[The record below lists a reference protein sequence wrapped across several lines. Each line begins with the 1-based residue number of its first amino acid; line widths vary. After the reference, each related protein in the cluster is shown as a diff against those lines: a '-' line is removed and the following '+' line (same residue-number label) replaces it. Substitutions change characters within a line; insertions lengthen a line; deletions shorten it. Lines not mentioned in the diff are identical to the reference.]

1 MVLHIELIPQT
12 VARITAFT
20 CDRCSKYIPDN
31 DCYEFQE
38 AHHISF
44 VGGYGSVFGDG
55 VKVECDLCQK
65 CMKELIGGISRIAST
80 EN

>member
-1 MVLHIELIPQT
+1 MIYFEETLKPVIEIS
-12 VARITAFT
+12 AFT
-20 CDRCSKYIPDN
+20 CDRCRRYVSKN
-31 DCYEFQE
+31 DCFEFQE

-55 VKVECDLCQK
+55 VKVECDLL
-65 CMKELIGGISRIAST
+65 LIGGISRITSN